1 MEGISRLIADDIF
14 RNINYDSWQELFIP
28 KRDFLTFIA
37 MKKTLILSL
46 FISLKMFGQVP
57 KMEVIVPDFGET
69 DGIVGILKTTNPNF
83 PYSAVKGRNFSSTA
97 IGWGVYGTHDGYGT
111 GVGGFA
117 LGGAGVT
124 GNSTSGIGGRF
135 SSTSGYALIT
145 GTGRVGIGTPTPTAQ
160 LDVVRGTSP
169 DGTAIFRGTTH
180 VSHFNYATNE
190 DTYIRGGKNGANVI
204 INDVVGLGNV
214 GIGTTTP
221 QAKLHVSQ
229 GNLRV
234 DALAGN
240 GNVQL
245 YADNAGTISGA
256 LPIAFSA
263 QCTTYPNI
271 SNNTETTVPFN
282 QENFDE
288 GGFYNTTT
296 FEFSAPTKGIY
307 HFDSSV
313 IMGNVISTASSS
325 TFELKILVDGNTN
338 AITVQPILI
347 SFFQSLNISQDIKL
361 NAGQKVK
368 ISFLQN
374 SGSSKVLTGFTGAC
388 LFSGHL
394 ITRL

>member
-1 MEGISRLIADDIF
+1 MKNKL
-14 RNINYDSWQELFIP
+14 NQEKSFI
-28 KRDFLTFIA
+28 T
-37 MKKTLILSL
+37 MKKILLLSL
-46 FISLKMFGQVP
+46 FISFKIFGQSVT
-57 KMEVIVPDFGET
+57 IVPNNLSDAEFLKIKK
-69 DGIVGILKTTNPNF
+69 DGIGLDHR
-83 PYSAVKGRNFSSTA
+83 SANGLV
-97 IGWGVYGTHDGYGT
+97 
-111 GVGGFA
+111 GVGTYSYA
-117 LGGAGVT
+117 LAGVIQTHTNHRLSFSTNNGNEQMTLTTT
-124 GNSTSGIGGRF
+124 GRIGIG
-135 SSTSGYALIT
+135 LIS
-145 GTGRVGIGTPTPTAQ
+145 PTAQ
-160 LDVVRGTSP
+160 LDVVRGTAP

-180 VSHFNYATNE
+180 VSHFNYSTNE
-190 DTYIRGGKNGANVI
+190 ETYIRGGKNGSNVI

-229 GNLRV
+229 GNLRI
-234 DALAGN
+234 DALAGS

-245 YADNAGTISGA
+245 YADNAGTLSGA

-296 FEFSAPTKGIY
+296 FEFNAPTKGIY